1 MRVSEPKIID
11 VKAAVHSKCCHHWVI
26 DTSEDTDSKGRCKL
40 CGEERTF
47 RNEFSRPPKGPEK
60 SLDSPGPEIVQTY
73 HPGGSKNVVRPGSKM
88 VVIDT
93 PCDRLELK

>member
-11 VKAAVHSKCCHHWVI
+11 AKAAVHSKCCHYWVI

-47 RNEFSRPPKGPEK
+47 RNEFSRPPKGPKGLLEEAL
-60 SLDSPGPEIVQTY
+60 SGDGTPVSEWEDPVPDST
-73 HPGGSKNVVRPGSKM
+73 
-88 VVIDT
+88 
-93 PCDRLELK
+93 